1 MRRQIEHRWHL
12 SAWTAVVLVAAVA
25 GTAAGAIF
33 GDVVG
38 LPAQR
43 AIERL
48 AAKGI
53 FKLGDD
59 KFTPAGMLSRA
70 DFSVLLTRVLALS
83 GQGVPL
89 PNFKDAAEIPKDAQP
104 AVAAV
109 TNLGTVSPTRAEVR
123 TGPLVYVLAT
133 DKTVYGPTD
142 TVQLTFTISNTGK
155 ENVKFEFANSQ
166 QYDFLIKNGEGAEVA
181 RWSLG
186 LAFRPVDGPITLA
199 AGKSFEYHTIWKQL
213 DQNDEPVSPGR
224 YELQAIQTTKSSPTV
239 LSVVLYRGVLPGY
252 ADNTFRP
259 KEDVT
264 RVDVAAVIVRVLG
277 WGETPQQSLAV
288 TDVDAIPSALRGV
301 VGVALERGVI
311 NALPDRTFRPAQ
323 AATRAEIAWAL
334 DKVMDTLQRYDFS
347 AGKLKDI
354 RVGTPTLLVVEDL
367 KQAQRTYRV
376 ARAHAVYRNNAAT
389 ELAAL
394 KPGDALLFLKVGDV
408 GDVAYIEA
416 TGN

>member
-1 MRRQIEHRWHL
+1 MRKQTEHCWHL
-12 SAWTAVVLVAAVA
+12 RAWTAVLLVGVVA

-59 KFTPAGMLSRA
+59 KFTPGGPLSRA
-70 DFSVLLTRVLALS
+70 EFSVLLSRVLALS

-89 PNFKDAAEIPKDAQP
+89 PRFKDADEIPKDVQP

-109 TNLGTVSPTRAEVR
+109 TNLGTVSPTKAEVR
-123 TGPLVYVLAT
+123 TGPLLYVLAT

-142 TVQLTFTISNTGK
+142 MVKLTFTISNTGK

-166 QYDFLIKNGEGAEVA
+166 QYDFIIKNGEGAEVA

-186 LAFRPVDGPITLA
+186 LAFRPLDEPVTLA
-199 AGKSFEYHTIWKQL
+199 AGKSFEYHERWKQL
-213 DQNDEPVSPGR
+213 DQNDEPVPPGR

-259 KEDVT
+259 KGDVT
-264 RVDVAAVIVRVLG
+264 RVDLAAVIVRVLG
-277 WGETPQQSLAV
+277 LGETPQQSPAV
-288 TDVDAIPSALRGV
+288 ADADAIPPALRGA
-301 VGVALERGVI
+301 VGVALERGI
-311 NALPDRTFRPAQ
+311 IRALPDQTFRPAQ
-323 AATRAEIAWAL
+323 AATRAEVAWAL
-334 DKVMDTLQRYDFS
+334 DKVMDTLKRYDFS
-347 AGKLKDI
+347 VGKLKDI
-354 RVGTPTLLVVEDL
+354 RVGTPTLLVIEDL

>member
-1 MRRQIEHRWHL
+1 MKRLIEHWHL
-12 SAWTAVVLVAAVA
+12 RVWTAVLLVGFVA

-53 FKLGDD
+53 FRLGDE
-59 KFTPAGMLSRA
+59 KFTPTATLSRA
-70 DFSVLLTRVLALS
+70 DFSVLLTRVLELS
-83 GQGVPL
+83 GEGVAL
-89 PNFKDAAEIPKDAQP
+89 PHFTDAAEIPKDALL
-104 AVAAV
+104 AVAAI
-109 TNLGTVSPTRAEVR
+109 TNLGTVSPPRAEVR
-123 TGPLVYVLAT
+123 NGPLVYVLAT
-133 DKTVYGPTD
+133 DKTVYSPTD
-142 TVQLTFTISNTGK
+142 TVKLTFTISNTGK

-166 QYDFLIKNGEGAEVA
+166 QYDFLIKNGEGDEVA

-186 LAFRPVDGPITLA
+186 LAFRPIEGPITLA
-199 AGKSFEYHTIWKQL
+199 SGKSFEYQTVWRQL
-213 DQNDEPVSPGR
+213 DQNDKPVPPGR
-224 YELQAIQTTKSSPTV
+224 YELQAIQTTKSSPTM

-259 KEDVT
+259 KGDVT
-264 RVDVAAVIVRVLG
+264 RGDLAAVIVRVLG
-277 WGETPQQSLAV
+277 WGETPKQPLTV
-288 TDVDAIPSALRGV
+288 TDADAIPLAMRGAV
-301 VGVALERGVI
+301 EVALERDLVTV
-311 NALPDRTFRPAQ
+311 LPDKTFQPAR
-323 AATRAEIAWAL
+323 AATRAEVAWAL
-334 DKVMDTLQRYDFS
+334 DKVMDSLKRYDFS

-354 RVGTPTLLVVEDL
+354 RVGTPTLLVIEDA